1 VTFLSVDVGSSRC
14 KAALFSEDG
23 ATLALRSAA
32 YTPQH
37 PQPGYAEL
45 DPDVFLR
52 VVAELARELTAL
64 PGCGPVQA
72 VCLSAHGETLIP
84 AGADDRPLCPA
95 ILNTDT
101 RAAEEAAWCEQQ
113 LGRERLFAVTGHV
126 SHPMYPL
133 ARMVW
138 LRRHAPDIFSACRYF
153 FGVTD
158 YLLLRLGLPPLLD
171 YSHASR
177 FMAFDV
183 HRLGWSEEVL
193 SLAGV
198 APRALSQAVPAGTIA
213 GRLGSAA
220 AAILGVAQGTPV
232 IVGGHDQVVGAV
244 GLGVVSA
251 GQAAASLGT
260 YECLLVVSN
269 QPRLNPAAL
278 ETSLNSYPHAV
289 PGLWANIAYF
299 PSGIMLDWLNGL
311 LFGGEAGD
319 GEEPRWQSLEA
330 AAPADP
336 TGLLVTPHLIGTC
349 NPEFDAHARAAIAG
363 IGSDTS
369 RASLYKGVLEGIAA
383 ELTSIT
389 ACLESAGCRFND
401 VYVAGGGTHS
411 PLGMRLRAAFTGKS
425 LHVMECQESVCLGGA
440 VLSSVAL
447 GLNADLSS
455 AAQHMI
461 HERQCIVPDA
471 ALARQ
476 YAPQLAAWRSFRSLI
491 VPQQIHSSEGE
502 PS

>member
-1 VTFLSVDVGSSRC
+1 MSFLSVDVGSSRC
-14 KAALFSEDG
+14 KAALFSENG
-23 ATLALRSAA
+23 VMLALRSAA
-32 YTPQH
+32 HTPRH

-45 DPDVFLR
+45 DPDLFLR

-64 PGCGPVQA
+64 PECGPLQS
-72 VCLSAHGETLIP
+72 VCLSSHGETLIP

-113 LGRERLFAVTGHV
+113 LGRERLFSITGHI

-133 ARMVW
+133 PRMVW
-138 LRRHAPDIFSACRYF
+138 LRRHAPDIFRACRHFY
-153 FGVTD
+153 GVTD
-158 YLLLRLGLPPLLD
+158 YLLLQLGLPPLLD

-183 HRLGWSEEVL
+183 HRLAWSEEVL
-193 SLAGV
+193 SLAEV
-198 APRALSQAVPAGTIA
+198 APQALSRAVPAGTIA
-213 GRLGSAA
+213 GRLGNEAA
-220 AAILGVAQGTPV
+220 ALLGVPQGTPV
-232 IVGGHDQVVGAV
+232 IVGGHDQVIGAV
-244 GLGVVSA
+244 GLGVVTA
-251 GQAAASLGT
+251 GRAAGSLGT
-260 YECLLVVSN
+260 YECLLVAST
-269 QPRLNPAAL
+269 QPQLNPTAL

-299 PSGIMLDWLNGL
+299 PSGIMLDWLNGV
-311 LFGGEAGD
+311 LFGGEAGAC
-319 GEEPRWQSLEA
+319 EETRWQSLEA

-349 NPEFDAHARAAIAG
+349 NPEFNAHARAAVAG
-363 IGSDTS
+363 IGPDTS

-389 ACLESAGCRFND
+389 GYLESAGCSFDD

-411 PLGMRLRAAFTGKS
+411 ALGMRLRAALTGKS
-425 LHVMECQESVCLGGA
+425 LHIMECQESVCLGGA
-440 VLSSVAL
+440 MLSSVAL
-447 GLNADLSS
+447 GIDADLSS
-455 AAQHMI
+455 AAQHMVR
-461 HERQCIVPDA
+461 EQQRIVPDA

-476 YAPQLAAWRSFRSLI
+476 YAPQLAAWRRFRSQI
-491 VPQQIHSSEGE
+491 VPQQIHSTEGE